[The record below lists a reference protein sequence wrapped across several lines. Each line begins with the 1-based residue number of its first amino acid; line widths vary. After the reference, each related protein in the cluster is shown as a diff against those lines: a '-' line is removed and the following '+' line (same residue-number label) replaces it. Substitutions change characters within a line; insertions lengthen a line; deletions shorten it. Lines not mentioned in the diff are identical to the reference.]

1 MFKDGGS
8 KDKTQNLVQLGGILM
23 KRSDCEKYV
32 KRIMPKLN
40 EYCLDELRHI
50 ALELQLD
57 ITEGMDEAEIR
68 LIIIT
73 KIEFYV
79 KYTEVINDIKYV
91 MLSDDLYLYVN
102 CSGKLVKFYIGRRPH
117 SLSNSYISTDL
128 NILDIYLRVFPPS
141 IGCGSDFMDKTKI
154 AGEVIVDLNRYV
166 MMNTDNKRMI
176 HGIECSESEVS
187 MLKRKHLFN

>member
-1 MFKDGGS
+1 
-8 KDKTQNLVQLGGILM
+8 M

-50 ALELQLD
+50 ALELKLA

-68 LIIIT
+68 LIIIN

-79 KYTEVINDIKYV
+79 KYIGIVNDIKYV
-91 MLSDDLYLYVN
+91 MLSDNQYLYVN

-117 SLSNSYISTDL
+117 SLSNLYISTDW

-141 IGCGSDFMDKTKI
+141 IGYGSYFTDKTKI
-154 AGEVIVDLNRYV
+154 AYEVIVYLNRYV
-166 MMNTDNKRMI
+166 MMNTANKRMI
-176 HGIECSESEVS
+176 HGVECSESEVS

>member
-1 MFKDGGS
+1 
-8 KDKTQNLVQLGGILM
+8 M

-50 ALELQLD
+50 VLELKLD
-57 ITEGMDEAEIR
+57 ITEGMNESEIR

-79 KYTEVINDIKYV
+79 KYTGVINDIKYV

-102 CSGKLVKFYIGRRPH
+102 CSGKLAKFYIGRRPH
-117 SLSNSYISTDL
+117 SLSNLYIFL
-128 NILDIYLRVFPPS
+128 LI
-141 IGCGSDFMDKTKI
+141 
-154 AGEVIVDLNRYV
+154 
-166 MMNTDNKRMI
+166 
-176 HGIECSESEVS
+176 
-187 MLKRKHLFN
+187 